1 LWAAIFIA
9 LMAMGMI
16 PAEWAKSKGPYLGL
30 RQKPDPKLIYE
41 DESRYC
47 YITVQIFNNPNKR
60 FFYQDKLVHSE
71 ILMDDILDLQYFYSK
86 IYAAVTKGLSKD
98 KDKLSVMVI
107 GGGGY
112 VYPRYIEKLWPGSRI
127 DVVEIDPAVTKAAME
142 AFGLERNTSINTIN
156 MDARNYVDELLERKR
171 CGGEIPRYDFI
182 YEDAINDY
190 SVPYQLT
197 TKEFNDKIA
206 QLLSN
211 DGVYMVNLIDMYNS
225 GKFLGAVINTIEE
238 TFPYV
243 YVIAERQRPLSAR
256 NTFVIAAAKQ
266 QIDLKNLSLYYKAE
280 VLDLLVSSR
289 DELEQLKE
297 KAGYVVL
304 TDDYA
309 PVENLL
315 APVVRQNGIEQ
326 LTNRYLEDAEEM
338 KRQGRWNEAIASNKK
353 MMQTDPTLSIKA
365 YNDMALILAEQNK
378 LEEAVETFRK
388 ALAYNEQSGSKDN
401 MANVHHSLC
410 TALQR
415 LGRVQEA
422 SDECD
427 KAVEEYHKQL
437 IKTPDSLKTL
447 VNLGDLLA
455 SNGRVVEAAEYFQKA
470 VNLNPA
476 DLTNQLNLIKALE
489 LAGQL
494 DIAIQA
500 TRKAIE
506 FFSEYKQE
514 QTVAALQ
521 EYLELLEFKKS
532 KRQQ

>member
-1 LWAAIFIA
+1 
-9 LMAMGMI
+9 
-16 PAEWAKSKGPYLGL
+16 
-30 RQKPDPKLIYE
+30 
-41 DESRYC
+41 
-47 YITVQIFNNPNKR
+47 
-60 FFYQDKLVHSE
+60 
-71 ILMDDILDLQYFYSK
+71 
-86 IYAAVTKGLSKD
+86 
-98 KDKLSVMVI
+98 
-107 GGGGY
+107 
-112 VYPRYIEKLWPGSRI
+112 
-127 DVVEIDPAVTKAAME
+127 
-142 AFGLERNTSINTIN
+142 
-156 MDARNYVDELLERKR
+156 
-171 CGGEIPRYDFI
+171 
-182 YEDAINDY
+182 
-190 SVPYQLT
+190 VPYQLT

-225 GKFLGAVINTIEE
+225 AKFLGAVINTIEK

-243 YVIAERQRPLSAR
+243 YVITERQQPLSAR
-256 NTFVIAAAKQ
+256 NTFIIAAAKQ
-266 QIDLKNLSLYYKAE
+266 QIDLKNLSHYYENK
-280 VLDLLVSSR
+280 VLDLLVLNGGG
-289 DELEQLKE
+289 LEQLKG

-309 PVENLL
+309 PVDNLL
-315 APVVRQNGIEQ
+315 APVARQRGIE
-326 LTNRYLEDAEEM
+326 LLVGRYLEDAEEM

-353 MMQTDPTLSIKA
+353 LMQTDPLLSIKA
-365 YNDMALILAEQNK
+365 YNDMALILAGQNK

-437 IKTPDSLKTL
+437 IKTPNSLKTL
-447 VNLGDLLA
+447 VNLGDLFA
-455 SNGRVVEAAEYFQKA
+455 SNGRLAEAAEYFQKA

-476 DLTNQLNLIKALE
+476 DLTNQFNLIKALE

-494 DIAIQA
+494 DPAIQA

-506 FFSEYKQE
+506 FFSEHKQE
-514 QTVAALQ
+514 QAVAALQ

-532 KRQQ
+532 KLQQ